1 MVRKTSL
8 ALAIALGVL
17 PLSAQA
23 LGLGDI
29 KLNSALNQYFN
40 ADIDLLSVNPAEI
53 NDVRVSL
60 ASTEAFKRAGVDR
73 PFILTKLRF
82 KPVAQADGKTAI
94 HVSSRDPIR
103 EPFLNF
109 LVEVNWPKGKLVR
122 EYTVLLDP
130 PVTLARRPAPVKA
143 PRAAVQPRRMAP
155 PTAVSSQVDT
165 RTSVVSPSDVAWAG
179 SGTAG
184 EVANEYGPTAK
195 NDTLWGIAKS
205 VRHDG
210 ATMQQM
216 MMALYYEN
224 PQAFIN
230 DNINNLKVGQ
240 ILRVPDRAKVM
251 QTGAG
256 EAQRAFSE
264 QMERW
269 QADRVQAQTEKSDEG
284 SASMASAAAEA
295 EERAPEGELKIAT
308 ARPEGEG
315 EAGPS
320 EGEDSEAKAAEALQ
334 QELILAQE
342 AKESALQESGE
353 LQGRVE
359 DLESQLEDL
368 QRLLTLKNEQLAQ
381 LQALS
386 AERQEEAAVPSATEQ
401 ATAVQP
407 VTQAVVEPKPEVQPA
422 AQPAIV
428 EKPAPAPKP
437 ETKPRKR
444 EKGFLDTLAGDT
456 TLLGAGVAVVVV
468 LLALLWVVISRR
480 RSNSAD
486 FQESILVS
494 TIEDADSEQVM
505 GEPEGITKSTDDTSF
520 LSDFSPSDID
530 ALQDETGEVDPL
542 AETDVYIA
550 YGRYQQAEE
559 LIRQAINKDPE
570 RIELKHKLFEI
581 LFAVKNSDGFVEFA
595 EQAVSEGVD
604 TKDEA
609 AWRKVV
615 SMGAQL
621 APEHDLFKGGA
632 ESDLDEVADNTID
645 DLDADLGLDDLSEEQ
660 PEQDVEEDTLGSL
673 DLDDLQQD
681 ADTGS
686 SEKEDDGLDF
696 DLDFDLGEDKGES
709 NEEEFTGAVELASD
723 DELPKSDDLGLN
735 LDSEFTELDAGVDDT
750 AMEFDLDDLGGSES
764 SEDEMLKIEDPMH
777 EMGLDELDDLDLGN
791 VMEES
796 DQQDEGVIEFTD
808 EELAELAG
816 ATEADETVA
825 TIQEPE
831 EELPALDLG
840 DDEVTD
846 SLDLEELSLDQNVE
860 GSEASGSDE
869 INTKLDLARAYID
882 MGDQEGARDILDEVA
897 NEGNEGQRQEAQKLL
912 DQIS

>member
-1 MVRKTSL
+1 
-8 ALAIALGVL
+8 
-17 PLSAQA
+17 
-23 LGLGDI
+23 
-29 KLNSALNQYFN
+29 
-40 ADIDLLSVNPAEI
+40 
-53 NDVRVSL
+53 
-60 ASTEAFKRAGVDR
+60 
-73 PFILTKLRF
+73 
-82 KPVAQADGKTAI
+82 
-94 HVSSRDPIR
+94 
-103 EPFLNF
+103 
-109 LVEVNWPKGKLVR
+109 
-122 EYTVLLDP
+122 
-130 PVTLARRPAPVKA
+130 
-143 PRAAVQPRRMAP
+143 
-155 PTAVSSQVDT
+155 
-165 RTSVVSPSDVAWAG
+165 
-179 SGTAG
+179 
-184 EVANEYGPTAK
+184 
-195 NDTLWGIAKS
+195 
-205 VRHDG
+205 
-210 ATMQQM
+210 
-216 MMALYYEN
+216 
-224 PQAFIN
+224 
-230 DNINNLKVGQ
+230 
-240 ILRVPDRAKVM
+240 
-251 QTGAG
+251 
-256 EAQRAFSE
+256 
-264 QMERW
+264 
-269 QADRVQAQTEKSDEG
+269 
-284 SASMASAAAEA
+284 
-295 EERAPEGELKIAT
+295 
-308 ARPEGEG
+308 
-315 EAGPS
+315 
-320 EGEDSEAKAAEALQ
+320 
-334 QELILAQE
+334 
-342 AKESALQESGE
+342 
-353 LQGRVE
+353 
-359 DLESQLEDL
+359 
-368 QRLLTLKNEQLAQ
+368 
-381 LQALS
+381 
-386 AERQEEAAVPSATEQ
+386 
-401 ATAVQP
+401 
-407 VTQAVVEPKPEVQPA
+407 
-422 AQPAIV
+422 
-428 EKPAPAPKP
+428 
-437 ETKPRKR
+437 
-444 EKGFLDTLAGDT
+444 
-456 TLLGAGVAVVVV
+456 
-468 LLALLWVVISRR
+468 
-480 RSNSAD
+480 
-486 FQESILVS
+486 
-494 TIEDADSEQVM
+494 
-505 GEPEGITKSTDDTSF
+505 
-520 LSDFSPSDID
+520 
-530 ALQDETGEVDPL
+530 
-542 AETDVYIA
+542 
-550 YGRYQQAEE
+550 
-559 LIRQAINKDPE
+559 
-570 RIELKHKLFEI
+570 
-581 LFAVKNSDGFVEFA
+581 
-595 EQAVSEGVD
+595 VSEGVD

-764 SEDEMLKIEDPMH
+764 TEDEVLKIEDPMQ